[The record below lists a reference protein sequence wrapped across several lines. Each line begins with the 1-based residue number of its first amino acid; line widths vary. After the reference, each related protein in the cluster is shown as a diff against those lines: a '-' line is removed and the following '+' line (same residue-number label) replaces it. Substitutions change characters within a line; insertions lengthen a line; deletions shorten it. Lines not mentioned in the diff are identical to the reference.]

1 MIQPASKNQYIQNV
15 TNAKLDVSNTGTFET
30 IYTAPGTTE
39 FDFAVIESILVG
51 DDKSSAVYVDMK
63 INACHRIGLKAK
75 KILLPKST
83 TTDELVSVIHTLN
96 SDADIYGI
104 LLQHPVPAHINERY

>member
-51 DDKSSAVYVDMK
+51 DDNGQATTIDPVSYTHLTLPTK
-63 INACHRIGLKAK
+63 RI
-75 KILLPKST
+75 
-83 TTDELVSVIHTLN
+83 V
-96 SDADIYGI
+96 
-104 LLQHPVPAHINERY
+104 